1 MYNQEIDKVAKAKA
15 RKDLETSPEMQKL
28 LDKQKKLKQEEER
41 LKDKMIR
48 LKKQESEKRRKA
60 RTHRLV
66 VLGAIIEDAVGVELP
81 EGCEELEALIR
92 CYLPQVRSE
101 IDSGKLYERL
111 EKLHADDEKKK
122 NETVIK

>member
-28 LDKQKKLKQEEER
+28 LEKQKKLKQEEER